1 MPEPKNEPLFVKQA
15 VAQPAAKPGAAAARQ
30 QERVGGN
37 SVSLA
42 PGSAPAQSQPE
53 ESAAPATL
61 PAGELAEIEYFRR
74 SRDTA
79 AEGFKRVRGT
89 RPTGRG

>member
-1 MPEPKNEPLFVKQA
+1 MVSKPGMAK
-15 VAQPAAKPGAAAARQ
+15 PAAKPKATTVRRLGSVSGVGLSDSPAAAI
-30 QERVGGN
+30 
-37 SVSLA
+37 
-42 PGSAPAQSQPE
+42 
-53 ESAAPATL
+53 

-79 AEGFKRVRGT
+79 AEGFTRVRGT

>member
-1 MPEPKNEPLFVKQA
+1 MTKHRNEPMVTTREM
-15 VAQPAAKPGAAAARQ
+15 AQPAAKPKATTVRRLGSVRGIGLSDSSAAAI
-30 QERVGGN
+30 
-37 SVSLA
+37 
-42 PGSAPAQSQPE
+42 
-53 ESAAPATL
+53 
-61 PAGELAEIEYFRR
+61 PAGEQAEVDYFRR

>member
-1 MPEPKNEPLFVKQA
+1 MPKHKSEPV
-15 VAQPAAKPGAAAARQ
+15 VAQPAPKPEAPADR
-30 QERVGGN
+30 
-37 SVSLA
+37 LA
-42 PGSAPAQSQPE
+42 PEAI
-53 ESAAPATL
+53 

>member
-1 MPEPKNEPLFVKQA
+1 MPEHKHKPVSGK
-15 VAQPAAKPGAAAARQ
+15 PAAAQSAAKAKTSTVARQ
-30 QERVGGN
+30 E
-37 SVSLA
+37 SVR
-42 PGSAPAQSQPE
+42 GSGFPAPAVIP
-53 ESAAPATL
+53 AA
-61 PAGELAEIEYFRR
+61 ELAEVEYFRR

>member
-1 MPEPKNEPLFVKQA
+1 MSKQKKPEMA
-15 VAQPAAKPGAAAARQ
+15 RSAAKPKATTVR
-30 QERVGGN
+30 RLGG
-37 SVSLA
+37 VS
-42 PGSAPAQSQPE
+42 GIGRSDSSA
-53 ESAAPATL
+53 SAI

>member
-1 MPEPKNEPLFVKQA
+1 MPKPKNEPMVTEPA
-15 VAQPAAKPGAAAARQ
+15 VAPPATKRKATTVRRLGSVSGLGPSDSSAAA
-30 QERVGGN
+30 
-37 SVSLA
+37 
-42 PGSAPAQSQPE
+42 
-53 ESAAPATL
+53 L